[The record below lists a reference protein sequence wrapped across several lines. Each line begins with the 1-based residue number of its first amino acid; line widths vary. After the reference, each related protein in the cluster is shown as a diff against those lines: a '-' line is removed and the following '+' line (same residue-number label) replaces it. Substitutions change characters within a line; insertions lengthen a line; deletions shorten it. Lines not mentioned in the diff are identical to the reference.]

1 MACLVYRVK
10 DGRAHPRDMFYDQ
23 REFNGPLI
31 GLQDHYRHGLAAL
44 VEDFSKVGRIA
55 SIMASHDEI
64 VRLMS
69 RPEGEGCS
77 IGVDVGTTSVKA
89 VAVDARGRVVA
100 RSRVAHRVGTPT
112 VDRLEHDA
120 ALAWRRGPRRALAA
134 VSSELDGPAAG
145 VAVAA
150 MVPSITA
157 VDGRGRPLLPGLLY
171 GDVRG
176 RVTASGQERD
186 GGQHDS
192 GEDHDEWSRMLGW
205 AVGALPNAAG
215 YWPCQAVA
223 TYALSGIPAV
233 DTAAATS
240 FGRLYVS
247 GGWDQS
253 ALNELGVEERQVSVV
268 SPLGQSTG
276 TVPGTS
282 TAVAGG
288 SVDAFCEQIVAGAD
302 RPGDVLA
309 IFGATLVVWVVA
321 EEWIEV
327 PGLMTFPSMEPG
339 QVMIGG
345 PSNAGGLFIDWARS
359 VVGAPSRRGPGSRD
373 DLALDDH
380 RNGDSERI
388 PVWLPYVRGERTP
401 LHEPRLRA
409 SVHGLDIT
417 QGPESLVR
425 AAHEASGFVIRRIVG
440 RSGCEARRIVA
451 TGGGSRS
458 LAWMQAVA
466 DATGLPVD
474 TVAVPEGAALGA
486 AFLARM
492 AAGLETTF
500 SASGAWAGVG
510 RRIDPDPV
518 WAAAAASRFERFE
531 ALSPES

>member
-1 MACLVYRVK
+1 MSWPEGAGCT
-10 DGRAHPRDMFYDQ
+10 
-23 REFNGPLI
+23 I
-31 GLQDHYRHGLAAL
+31 GL
-44 VEDFSKVGRIA
+44 
-55 SIMASHDEI
+55 
-64 VRLMS
+64 
-69 RPEGEGCS
+69 
-77 IGVDVGTTSVKA
+77 DVGTTSVKA
-89 VAVDARGRVVA
+89 VAVDARGTVVA
-100 RSRVAHRVGTPT
+100 RTRVSHRVGMST

-120 ALAWRRGPRRALAA
+120 ALAWRRGPRRAFAA

-145 VAVAA
+145 VVVAA

-157 VDGRGRPLLPGLLY
+157 VSRRGRPLLPGLLY
-171 GDVRG
+171 GDARA
-176 RVTASGQERD
+176 RDTASGGDQD
-186 GGQHDS
+186 GAQHDN
-192 GEDHDEWSRMLGW
+192 GEEQDEGTRMLGW
-205 AVGALPNAAG
+205 AVRERPHAAG

-223 TYALSGIPAV
+223 THALSGIPVV
-233 DTAAATS
+233 DTATAAS
-240 FGRLYVS
+240 FGRLFVS

-253 ALNELGVEERQVSVV
+253 ALDEFGVEERQVSLVR
-268 SPLGQSTG
+268 PLGQPVG
-276 TVPGTS
+276 TIPGTS

-345 PSNAGGLFIDWARS
+345 PSNAGALFTDWAS
-359 VVGAPSRRGPGSRD
+359 SLVGGPSRRGSRSGGEVTESH
-373 DLALDDH
+373 H
-380 RNGDSERI
+380 RIGDPKRI

-401 LHEPRLRA
+401 FHDPRLRA

-417 QGPESLVR
+417 HGPASLIR
-425 AAHEASGFVIRRIVG
+425 AAHEASGFVIRRIVD
-440 RSGCEARRIVA
+440 RSGCDARRIVA

-474 TVAVPEGAALGA
+474 MVAVPEGAALGA

-492 AAGLETTF
+492 AAGLETAF
-500 SASGAWAGVG
+500 GASGAWAGVS
-510 RRIDPDPV
+510 RRIDPDPE
-518 WAAAAASRFERFE
+518 WAAAAADRFGLFE
-531 ALSPES
+531 ALGPDS

>member
-1 MACLVYRVK
+1 
-10 DGRAHPRDMFYDQ
+10 
-23 REFNGPLI
+23 
-31 GLQDHYRHGLAAL
+31 
-44 VEDFSKVGRIA
+44 
-55 SIMASHDEI
+55 
-64 VRLMS
+64 MS
-69 RPEGEGCS
+69 RPEGEGCT

-89 VAVDARGRVVA
+89 LAVDSRGEVVA
-100 RSRVAHRVGTPT
+100 RTRVAHLVGTST

-120 ALAWRRGPRRALAA
+120 AVAWRRGPRRAFAA
-134 VSSELDGPAAG
+134 VSPALDGPAAG

-157 VDGRGRPLLPGLLY
+157 VDRRGIPLLPGLLY

-176 RVTASGQERD
+176 RNTASSED
-186 GGQHDS
+186 QHGVQHEG

-205 AVGALPNAAG
+205 AVGERPGAAG

-247 GGWDQS
+247 GGWNQS
-253 ALNELGVEERQVSVV
+253 ALNELGVEERQVSPVK
-268 SPLGQSTG
+268 PIGQAVGSIRG
-276 TVPGTS
+276 TT

-327 PGLMTFPSMEPG
+327 PGLMTFPSMEAG

-345 PSNAGGLFIDWARS
+345 ASNAGALFADWARS
-359 VVGAPSRRGPGSRD
+359 VLGGTRRRGSRSGGEVVD
-373 DLALDDH
+373 SRH
-380 RNGDSERI
+380 RMGDPERI

-401 LHEPRLRA
+401 FHDSRLRA

-417 QGPESLVR
+417 QGPESLIR
-425 AAHEASGFVIRRIVG
+425 AAHEASGFVIRRIVA
-440 RSGCEARRIVA
+440 RSRSDARRIVA
-451 TGGGSRS
+451 TGGGSQS
-458 LAWMQAVA
+458 LPWMQAVA

-500 SASGAWAGVG
+500 SALGAWARVG
-510 RRIDPDPV
+510 RRVNPDPL
-518 WAAAAASRFERFE
+518 WAAAAARRFERFE
-531 ALSPES
+531 ALGPDGSPTGGHWAL

>member
-1 MACLVYRVK
+1 ML
-10 DGRAHPRDMFYDQ
+10 DDQ
-23 REFNGPLI
+23 REFTGPLI
-31 GLQDHYRHGLAAL
+31 GLQEYYRHGLAAL

-100 RSRVAHRVGTPT
+100 RARVAHRVGTPT

-120 ALAWRRGPRRALAA
+120 ALAWRRGPRRAFAA
-134 VSSELDGPAAG
+134 VLSELDGPAAG

-157 VDGRGRPLLPGLLY
+157 VDRRGRPLLPGLLY
-171 GDVRG
+171 GDIRG
-176 RVTASGQERD
+176 RDTASGEDQDEDPD
-186 GGQHDS
+186 GVQHDS
-192 GEDHDEWSRMLGW
+192 GEGHDEWSRMLGW

-240 FGRLYVS
+240 FGQLYVS

-309 IFGATLVVWVVA
+309 IFGATLVVWVVSG
-321 EEWIEV
+321 EWIEV

-345 PSNAGGLFIDWARS
+345 ASNAGGLFVDWACS
-359 VVGAPSRRGPGSRD
+359 VVGVPSRRGPGSRG
-373 DLALDDH
+373 ALTRDDH
-380 RNGDSERI
+380 RNDDSERI

-401 LHEPRLRA
+401 FHEPRLRA

-492 AAGLETTF
+492 AAGLETAF
-500 SASGAWAGVG
+500 SASGSWAGMG

-518 WAAAAASRFERFE
+518 WAAAAARRFERFE
-531 ALSPES
+531 ALSPGGG